1 MKDKLRGTAMQKP
14 LIAALAVV
22 LALGACGSVRDSRL
36 NPMNWFGRESTET
49 LAPSGG
55 WATEIDR
62 RALVPVVTEM
72 ELIPTTG
79 GTLLRA
85 SGVTQTQG
93 WWDAE
98 LRPVNQGRPV
108 NGALVYEFVL
118 AAPRTATPV
127 STEVSRTVT
136 AGVKIPTARL
146 GGVQRVIVRG
156 AGNQRS
162 IQR

>member
-1 MKDKLRGTAMQKP
+1 MQKP

-36 NPMNWFGRESTET
+36 NPMNWFSRDSTET

-55 WATEIDR
+55 WATEVDR
-62 RALVPVVTEM
+62 RALVPVVGEM
-72 ELIPTTG
+72 ELIQTTG
-79 GTLLRA
+79 GALLRA

-98 LRPVNQGRPV
+98 LRPVNDGRPLD
-108 NGALVYEFVL
+108 GTLIYEFVL
-118 AAPRTATPV
+118 AAPRTPTAV

-136 AGVKIPTARL
+136 AGVKIPTPRL
-146 GGVQRVIVRG
+146 DGVRRVVVRG

-162 IQR
+162 VQR